1 MNLIIIVLET
11 IQKRKRQQN
20 LKSIP
25 KEIADILF
33 KLDNAVELY
42 QQQKKIKWKQ
52 NKRVKEKDQDG
63 NLHMEN
69 KKWKRNFSSDI

>member
-42 QQQKKIKWKQ
+42 QQKKIK
-52 NKRVKEKDQDG
+52 
-63 NLHMEN
+63 
-69 KKWKRNFSSDI
+69 